1 MGRALDFS
9 VERERMVGQ
18 LVRSGYVKNPR
29 VRDAFRAV
37 PRERFVQP
45 GDSEDAY
52 VDVPLPIGA
61 GQTISA
67 PSMIAIMLDEAS
79 LEPGERVLEIGTG
92 SGYHAALLAHLV
104 GARNVITIERN
115 PELASWGRS
124 NLAGAGYGEV
134 RVVVGDGSL
143 GYPEGAP
150 YDCIMATA
158 GAPRIPDAWPPQLSP
173 RGRIVAPVGSSRH
186 GQVLVVAT
194 RRPDGT
200 LRMREGT
207 SCAFVPLVGAQA
219 WPD

>member
-1 MGRALDFS
+1 MGRALDFAA
-9 VERERMVGQ
+9 ERERMVSQ
-18 LVRSGYVKNPR
+18 LVRAGYLKNPR

-37 PRERFVQP
+37 SRERFVQP

-61 GQTISA
+61 G
-67 PSMIAIMLDEAS
+67 
-79 LEPGERVLEIGTG
+79 
-92 SGYHAALLAHLV
+92 H
-104 GARNVITIERN
+104 
-115 PELASWGRS
+115 
-124 NLAGAGYGEV
+124 GEV

-158 GAPRIPDAWPPQLSP
+158 GAPRIPGAWPPQLSP

>member
-1 MGRALDFS
+1 
-9 VERERMVGQ
+9 
-18 LVRSGYVKNPR
+18 LVRSGCVKNPR

-37 PRERFVQP
+37 TRERFVQP

-79 LEPGERVLEIGTG
+79 LDPGERVLEIGTG

-104 GARNVITIERN
+104 GARNV
-115 PELASWGRS
+115 
-124 NLAGAGYGEV
+124 
-134 RVVVGDGSL
+134 
-143 GYPEGAP
+143 
-150 YDCIMATA
+150 
-158 GAPRIPDAWPPQLSP
+158 
-173 RGRIVAPVGSSRH
+173 
-186 GQVLVVAT
+186 VAT

-200 LRMREGT
+200 LQMREGT